1 MSTKTQPEEEHVLS
15 AIQRVLDQNPDF
27 GVKRVATVLKE
38 QNPDWT
44 ISEKRV
50 TKLLK
55 KHKSSRISIA
65 FDGANDDSDSTG
77 EDSPKV
83 AAAPS
88 PWNLAPATAVVEQGW
103 TQVAPPVVPEPVAE
117 PEAAAHNPWNVAPV
131 HEKTFTETVKEHVSN
146 AVETVKE
153 TTSEVIAAAPGAF
166 EKAKDAVVDAAED
179 AKDKAED
186 IVDDIKDKAED
197 IVDATPGF
205 VEKVK
210 HAAADA
216 VESVKETASNVAD
229 KVSETAS
236 DAVDA
241 VKEAT
246 SSAPSPWNVSVEDK
260 SFTATVTDSVKSAA
274 ATVAATATAG
284 VAAVKEAV
292 ADASEAGHSA
302 WNAAPVEQP
311 VYVAEPVKELV
322 TPVVAVP
329 AVEEPKKEAWNFTT
343 VKEDAEKVAEALE
356 ESAKNAVE
364 KVEAAASVAADKI
377 KEESAAA
384 VVVLKKAE
392 SAVEDKLHDAKVKA
406 ESFVGYESASVAT
419 KKDKSARVV
428 FPEKEQASPGFC
440 GLSCCATQ

>member
-1 MSTKTQPEEEHVLS
+1 
-15 AIQRVLDQNPDF
+15 
-27 GVKRVATVLKE
+27 
-38 QNPDWT
+38 
-44 ISEKRV
+44 
-50 TKLLK
+50 
-55 KHKSSRISIA
+55 
-65 FDGANDDSDSTG
+65 
-77 EDSPKV
+77 
-83 AAAPS
+83 
-88 PWNLAPATAVVEQGW
+88 
-103 TQVAPPVVPEPVAE
+103 
-117 PEAAAHNPWNVAPV
+117 
-131 HEKTFTETVKEHVSN
+131 
-146 AVETVKE
+146 
-153 TTSEVIAAAPGAF
+153 
-166 EKAKDAVVDAAED
+166 
-179 AKDKAED
+179 
-186 IVDDIKDKAED
+186 
-197 IVDATPGF
+197 VDATPGF

-216 VESVKETASNVAD
+216 VESVKETASDVAD
-229 KVSETAS
+229 KVSDTAS

-260 SFTATVTDSVKSAA
+260 SFTTTVSDSVKDAA

-292 ADASEAGHSA
+292 ANASEAGHSA

-356 ESAKNAVE
+356 ESAKKAAE
-364 KVEAAASVAADKI
+364 KVEAAASAAADKI

-384 VVVLKKAE
+384 VVVLKKTE

-406 ESFVGYESASVAT
+406 ESFVGYESASVVT
-419 KKDKSARVV
+419 KKEKSARVA

-440 GLSCCATQ
+440 GLGCCTQ